1 MILSKSGT
9 ISFKYDNY
17 TLYPIFGDSLK
28 HLVAYITTGFPE
40 KSFTVDLALALGENG
55 VDSLELGVPF
65 SDPVADGPVIEKAN
79 FLALEKGLRFR
90 DVLELSEQ
98 IASKVDTL
106 WMGYFNPFYQYGMD
120 DLLKKAKEIGVSGMI
135 IPDLPHEEALPYG
148 DQFDK
153 YGVSNISFVAPTDDD
168 ARVKEVVTHAKK
180 FIYLVAYAGITG
192 SGQSEDLQPIIT
204 SIKSHTDTPVYVGF
218 GVNEKSAKEKA
229 SGADG
234 VIVGSAFVNILLQ
247 EDLSYTQMIEKC
259 SSIAREIKQKI
270 NE

>member
-1 MILSKSGT
+1 M
-9 ISFKYDNY
+9 
-17 TLYPIFGDSLK
+17 K

-90 DVLELSEQ
+90 DVLELSAQ
-98 IASKVDTL
+98 IAPKVDTL

-120 DLLKKAKEIGVSGMI
+120 ALLKKAKEIGVSGMI
-135 IPDLPHEEALPYG
+135 IPDLPHEEALAYKK
-148 DQFDK
+148 QFDANS
-153 YGVSNISFVAPTDDD
+153 VSNIAFVAPTDSD
-168 ARVKEVVTHAKK
+168 ARIEEVVRDAKK

-192 SGQSEDLQPIIT
+192 SGQSEDLQPILR
-204 SIKSHTDTPVYVGF
+204 SIKTYTKTPVYVGF
-218 GVNEKSAKEKA
+218 GVNEKTAKEKVA
-229 SGADG
+229 GADG
-234 VIVGSAFVNILLQ
+234 VIVGSAFVNVLLQ
-247 EDLSYTQMIEKC
+247 EDMSLSKKLEQC
-259 SSIAREIKQKI
+259 CAIASEIKQRI